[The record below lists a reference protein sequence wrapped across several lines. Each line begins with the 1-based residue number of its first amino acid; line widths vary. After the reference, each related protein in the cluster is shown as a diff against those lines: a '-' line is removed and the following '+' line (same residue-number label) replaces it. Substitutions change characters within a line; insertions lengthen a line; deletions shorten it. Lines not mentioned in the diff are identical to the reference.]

1 MKKGDLRFV
10 FLSPEHAFHDYYT
23 QKLSL
28 YTDMHRELKAK
39 QSETSSQLVENKR
52 ETRGESPAE
61 RSVVDPELM
70 KTERRKKAAL
80 FLDQMRKDRVV
91 GTVVLPC
98 ELLQRLQRDVFFIS
112 QGKESIDE
120 TESAEIG
127 STSSSAKKSKSG
139 SPDDVD
145 VEIILSMWT

>member
-1 MKKGDLRFV
+1 LFKAKVYTYLVTILFLILSGFISFSFVKKGDLRFV

-28 YTDMHRELKAK
+28 YTDMHRELEAK

-61 RSVVDPELM
+61 RLVVDPELM

-80 FLDQMRKDRVV
+80 FLDQMRRDRVV

-98 ELLQRLQRDVFFIS
+98 ELLQRL
-112 QGKESIDE
+112 
-120 TESAEIG
+120 
-127 STSSSAKKSKSG
+127 
-139 SPDDVD
+139 
-145 VEIILSMWT
+145 

>member
-1 MKKGDLRFV
+1 MSRFGRHLESVVQSKGIYLSCYNPISDFIGFYFVFIRLKKGDIRFV

-28 YTDMHRELKAK
+28 YTDMHRELEAK

-80 FLDQMRKDRVV
+80 FLDQMRRDRVV

-98 ELLQRLQRDVFFIS
+98 QLLQRL
-112 QGKESIDE
+112 
-120 TESAEIG
+120 
-127 STSSSAKKSKSG
+127 
-139 SPDDVD
+139 
-145 VEIILSMWT
+145 